1 MIFAEQ
7 KVQERVPGKT
17 KGAFLLAGW
26 QSKKALFSFFRLFG
40 YNQFL
45 VIWGLRPR
53 TNSGQVSWLKAQHP
67 PPPSRNIRS
76 SDRCSCTLAVNSL
89 ITVTRSCGICTR
101 FPFNVPAAAKRLR
114 RNAPA
119 VFVQFAEK
127 YSTVPVKTQE
137 QHKTSPRPS
146 TKFMQDRG
154 LVVLEQDTGL
164 EPAAYCLGSSRSTG

>member
-1 MIFAEQ
+1 M
-7 KVQERVPGKT
+7 VQPITRDPELK
-17 KGAFLLAGW
+17 
-26 QSKKALFSFFRLFG
+26 
-40 YNQFL
+40 N
-45 VIWGLRPR
+45 PR
-53 TNSGQVSWLKAQHP
+53 TNSRQVSWLKAQRL
-67 PPPSRNIRS
+67 PPPSQAML
-76 SDRCSCTLAVNSL
+76 SDRCKCTLAAGSL

-101 FPFNVPAAAKRLR
+101 FPFNVPAAVKRLR

-137 QHKTSPRPS
+137 QHKTSPRPY

>member
-1 MIFAEQ
+1 MCGSSDRKGTGGTPGHKKGPFAARSAQQ
-7 KVQERVPGKT
+7 KDPCYFW
-17 KGAFLLAGW
+17 AF
-26 QSKKALFSFFRLFG
+26 R

-45 VIWGLRPR
+45 VIWSICSR
-53 TNSGQVSWLKAQHP
+53 TNSRQVSWLKDLRP
-67 PPPSRNIRS
+67 PPPSQSNASVAGAKSTR
-76 SDRCSCTLAVNSL
+76 AAGSL

-137 QHKTSPRPS
+137 QHKTSPRPYM
-146 TKFMQDRG
+146 KFMQDRG